1 MPSQE
6 KETLR
11 IHVNI
16 EISSYAL
23 KTIVANAKRL
33 APRAA
38 NGSYHIDTADKVSEM
53 VTRFLEVHDFDSF
66 VSNLDNY
73 TIENSN

>member
-16 EISSYAL
+16 DISSSAL

-38 NGSYHIDTADKVSEM
+38 NGSYQIDTADKVSEM
-53 VTRFLEVHDFDSF
+53 VTRFLETHDFDSF

>member
-16 EISSYAL
+16 DISSSAL

-38 NGSYHIDTADKVSEM
+38 NGSYQIDTADKVSEM
-53 VTRFLEVHDFDSF
+53 VTRFLETHDFDSF

-73 TIENSN
+73 TNANSN